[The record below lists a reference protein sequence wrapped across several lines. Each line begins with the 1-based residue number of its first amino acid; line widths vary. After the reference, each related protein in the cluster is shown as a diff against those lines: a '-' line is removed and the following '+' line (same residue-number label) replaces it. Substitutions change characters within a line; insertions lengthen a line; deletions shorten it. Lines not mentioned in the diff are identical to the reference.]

1 VIDCLLAQGA
11 DYTIANA
18 KGISGRDLM
27 LQNIS
32 YQDLVKRYDLGQ
44 PSEQATA
51 GQVRDISD
59 KATPVIELSPDM
71 KTSTEAL
78 ETEISG
84 RVSDPSG
91 MDAFFI
97 DNIRV
102 SLSPSGQFLKKV
114 ALAVGNNSFHLKA
127 VDRQGKETV
136 QTVSILRQ
144 AVGDAL
150 WSSPVPAAQLHG
162 EKRVA
167 LIIGNSAYRS
177 SPLRNP
183 VNDAADLGRVL
194 KTLGFD
200 TDIQTDAD
208 KRDMLSAID
217 RFDRQLQDADVGLFF
232 YAGHGMQVSG
242 NNYLIPISARISNET
257 DIELEGI
264 DIRRV
269 MGRMDRAVTNVNI
282 VFLDACRDN
291 PFHRRFRST
300 SRGFTQMDAA
310 KGTFIAYS
318 TAPGQLADDGTDRNS
333 PFTAHLLTHI
343 ATPDIPIEKLLKL
356 VRLGVI

>member
-1 VIDCLLAQGA
+1 VIDCLLA
-11 DYTIANA
+11 
-18 KGISGRDLM
+18 
-27 LQNIS
+27 
-32 YQDLVKRYDLGQ
+32 
-44 PSEQATA
+44 
-51 GQVRDISD
+51 
-59 KATPVIELSPDM
+59 
-71 KTSTEAL
+71 
-78 ETEISG
+78 
-84 RVSDPSG
+84 
-91 MDAFFI
+91 
-97 DNIRV
+97 
-102 SLSPSGQFLKKV
+102 
-114 ALAVGNNSFHLKA
+114 
-127 VDRQGKETV
+127 
-136 QTVSILRQ
+136 

-150 WSSPVPAAQLHG
+150 WSGPSPAAQLHD

-167 LIIGNSAYRS
+167 LIIGNSDYRS

-183 VNDAADLGRVL
+183 VNDAVDLGRVL

-200 TDIQTDAD
+200 TDIQTNAD
-208 KRDMLSAID
+208 KRNMIGAID

-269 MGRMDRAVTNVNI
+269 MGRMDRAGTNVNI

-333 PFTAHLLTHI
+333 PFTAHLLAHLS
-343 ATPDIPIEKLLKL
+343 TPDIPIEKLLKL
-356 VRLGVI
+356 VRLGVIQETAGQQMPWQTSSLIGDFYFNRQE